1 MRQWYKSCVSSL
13 IIITRTRLPNHL
25 LPPNGRPEPPLSS
38 LSFSRD
44 PSSARSP
51 LEARGRGSVKEGERP
66 TNKSFPHN
74 LYHERGS
81 WVRSG
86 PTQPVPLG
94 VHNQLIGTTTGW
106 SMHINLYAYLYGER
120 FDKVVRS
127 YRNVVILCPPVKT
140 SSFGVNWSPKL
151 ARIIRNM
158 IQLVPFAMW
167 DEMRWD
173 EEQSRSVV
181 GAKSIGCFPSDFA
194 RSFPFLLRVRPTPRN
209 PAEYCSE
216 LVYEAPYES
225 HVIRNLSVFLDSETI

>member
-1 MRQWYKSCVSSL
+1 MAGRS
-13 IIITRTRLPNHL
+13 
-25 LPPNGRPEPPLSS
+25 PPSS

-51 LEARGRGSVKEGERP
+51 LEARGRGSVREGERP

-127 YRNVVILCPPVKT
+127 YGNVVILCPPVKT
-140 SSFGVNWSPKL
+140 NSFVAWIGLPNWHELYATWSSWCHL
-151 ARIIRNM
+151 
-158 IQLVPFAMW
+158 QH
-167 DEMRWD
+167 EMRWD
-173 EEQSRSVV
+173 EMRSKVDQLLEQSRSVV
-181 GAKSIGCFPSDFA
+181 FRATLQGIFPSSWESVQLLVTQLNTA
-194 RSFPFLLRVRPTPRN
+194 VSSFMKLLTSPM
-209 PAEYCSE
+209 
-216 LVYEAPYES
+216 L
-225 HVIRNLSVFLDSETI
+225 